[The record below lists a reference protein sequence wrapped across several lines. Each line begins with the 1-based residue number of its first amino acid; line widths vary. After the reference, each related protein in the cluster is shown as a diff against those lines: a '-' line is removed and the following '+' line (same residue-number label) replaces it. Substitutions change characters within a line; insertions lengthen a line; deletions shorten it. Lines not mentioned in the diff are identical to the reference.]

1 MGTNQTV
8 HEAIDQRLA
17 ESNIKLNQLGL
28 IVQRYKEKLDQN
40 YYDYQRHLA
49 SVLNRLGY

>member
-17 ESNIKLNQLGL
+17 ESNIKLNQLGQ
-28 IVQRYKEKLDQN
+28 IVQRYKEKLDKN
-40 YYDYQRHLA
+40 FRDHHY
-49 SVLNRLGY
+49 SMGY